1 MLGLGLRSSQSPGVS
16 GSAPLVSESV
26 ITTFIGEDFNG
37 SSNVAWGIGS
47 NPFSN
52 TQVNARAADIT
63 DWAQGHECVAGV
75 TIVDG
80 DPTSTEG
87 WGTMVL
93 SDGITYNAQ
102 ACGWQVDSGETPSS
116 GTGPIA
122 DPISRSNNN
131 PNPSPTPSDVYLYTE
146 GSSTSTGSG
155 YRASNQIFITR
166 TPGVNFSQ
174 SITSASNDIRVSFQV
189 HGYGSRIGNL
199 RLYIDDSATSTEA
212 DCAEIY
218 TQSTF
223 TQEAEQTVPWTNVEF
238 TINVVDLPDLG
249 ITDLRTADST
259 FYIYI
264 VHEPDDNV
272 ANEYTCD
279 LGIDN
284 FYVEEIG

>member
-16 GSAPLVSESV
+16 GSAPLVSDSV
-26 ITTFIGEDFNG
+26 ITTFIGQDFN
-37 SSNVAWGIGS
+37 SQDNAPWGV
-47 NPFSN
+47 NPFS
-52 TQVNARAADIT
+52 TTSVNAQAASLT

-75 TIVDG
+75 TAVDG
-80 DPTSTEG
+80 DATSTEG

-102 ACGWQVDSGETPSS
+102 ACGWHLNSGLTPSS
-116 GTGPIA
+116 GTGPVA

-131 PNPSPTPSDVYLYTE
+131 PNPSPTSDDVYLYTE
-146 GSSTSTGSG
+146 GSSTAIGSG
-155 YRASNQIFITR
+155 YRNGNQIFIAR

-189 HGYGSRIGNL
+189 HGYGSKIGEL
-199 RLYIDDSATSTEA
+199 RLYIDDADTSTQG

-223 TQEAEQTVPWTNVEF
+223 AQKEEQTVPWTNVEF

-249 ITDLRTADST
+249 LTDLRVTDST
-259 FYIYI
+259 FYFYL
-264 VHEPDDNV
+264 VHEPNTDV
-272 ANEYTCD
+272 GVYQCD
-279 LGIDN
+279 LAIDN
-284 FYVEEIG
+284 FYVEEMG